1 MAEEDP
7 SLRAW
12 MRAAQQGDS
21 TAYAAALRAVLPP
34 LRRAARARWPGTE
47 PATLEDVVQ
56 ETLLALHDARHLYD
70 PDRPFLPFLFGVMR
84 FRGGDV
90 LRRAHR
96 HAARHASIDD
106 VPETSEALAT
116 NSKAEETVDADA
128 LRAAIARL
136 PEGQRKAVE
145 LTKLRE
151 LSLEQAATET
161 GLSVTALKVATHR
174 GIKALR
180 KLLDGS
186 K

>member
-1 MAEEDP
+1 
-7 SLRAW
+7 
-12 MRAAQQGDS
+12 
-21 TAYAAALRAVLPP
+21 
-34 LRRAARARWPGTE
+34 
-47 PATLEDVVQ
+47 
-56 ETLLALHDARHLYD
+56 
-70 PDRPFLPFLFGVMR
+70 
-84 FRGGDV
+84 
-90 LRRAHR
+90 
-96 HAARHASIDD
+96 
-106 VPETSEALAT
+106 
-116 NSKAEETVDADA
+116 
-128 LRAAIARL
+128 L